1 MELLPPGKG
10 DVVRGF
16 SHQVPRGAH
25 VKQTNVFAATAVYR
39 VVITTNSD
47 SDIKLGINGKVN
59 YVAAHF

>member
-10 DVVRGF
+10 DGVREF

-25 VKQTNVFAATAVYR
+25 VKQANVFATTEVYR
-39 VVITTNSD
+39 VVITTNIY

-59 YVAAHF
+59 